1 MAHNHLI
8 AQQQKENKIFNA
20 IKICFL
26 QQLKNII
33 QQTCILQFIDSRRYI
48 YSNINPL
55 LKLVCFVKIY

>member
-1 MAHNHLI
+1 MAYNHLI

-33 QQTCILQFIDSRRYI
+33 QQT
-48 YSNINPL
+48 
-55 LKLVCFVKIY
+55 